1 MKVIMNH
8 MCGISISISIT
19 ILVLL
24 IEVKRVSSF
33 TSLLLS
39 SSRTRTLR
47 SQWMANDGQKD
58 DNDKQKHSKK
68 RSQGS
73 SSRRPYYSYS
83 YGLKTPSQ
91 WSRYFTEEEE
101 ETNCMMFLDVE
112 NIRGKSNF
120 DSSHDDF
127 MTLLFDF
134 VQRHDDWLNGRMSCI
149 MDHGSEPSA
158 LFLCS
163 NNSKVSVIFSGPLC
177 KADDVLVRDLQTFL
191 FSKGNNKKK
200 AKALIVTADNELM
213 TRCRQSC
220 HDPQYHQVQF
230 IHPHTFLPYLEGKPQ
245 SNSNLEKNEESKESY
260 NIVDNSVLTPKMIG
274 NLEEEIQLRGA
285 MYETQMQ
292 LKLSSKKKNKKKK
305 QGSPK
310 ERRKLEKRA
319 RMICERLAQR
329 PSQNIEQLITITPT
343 MTPYEIEF
351 QNEVLQQWQLLRQT
365 AQRREM
371 TGDRMLLAEHFRRIL
386 ISKYNATTPD
396 TTTTST
402 TVNEEVDCLAYQ
414 HAYHVQ
420 KLLSTNSY
428 LSTTM
433 NYKKINDDTAANS
446 TTSGEALR
454 VLVISDT
461 HGMEEQLGDTL
472 PQADVLIHLGDFSID
487 YPKYKIKNA
496 LQRLDHWLAKQPCS
510 YKIVLRGNHDP
521 PQWTFHASQT
531 RYITRPQL
539 VALAGGRF
547 QVLCIPWISPRILA
561 SSWRKLS
568 IDTTSNHVDILASH
582 SPPKNIL
589 DRTYSKSHAGCP
601 TLRKKVETQMLV
613 TGPPRVWMC
622 GHIHEGR
629 GYTLHTFQKQS
640 SILQGDK
647 QTLVINAANANGGPA
662 KFIQH
667 GPILFD
673 IPDSQQQQH
682 PISSD
687 KDESNGKY
695 QSIVTFIEPETPF
708 VPKTNKDNTQTGHEK
723 LTNNGQ
729 EQYEQNPSEILN

>member
-1 MKVIMNH
+1 MMYSNI
-8 MCGISISISIT
+8 GLLSISIT

-24 IEVKRVSSF
+24 IEVERVSSF
-33 TSLLLS
+33 TSRLSS
-39 SSRTRTLR
+39 SSRTTSLRTH
-47 SQWMANDGQKD
+47 WMVNQDRKD
-58 DNDKQKHSKK
+58 KNGKQKHSKK
-68 RSQGS
+68 RSQGG

-83 YGLKTPSQ
+83 YGLKTSTQ
-91 WSRYFTEEEE
+91 WSRYFTEEGE
-101 ETNCMMFLDVE
+101 ETDCMMFLDVE

-120 DSSHDDF
+120 DSSHDEFMILLLDF
-127 MTLLFDF
+127 I
-134 VQRHDDWLNGRMSCI
+134 QRNDDWLNGRISCI

-158 LFLCS
+158 LFLS
-163 NNSKVSVIFSGPLC
+163 ANNNIKVSIIFSGPLC
-177 KADDVLVRDLQTFL
+177 KADDVLVRDLQSFL
-191 FSKGNNKKK
+191 FSKRNNKGKK
-200 AKALIVTADNELM
+200 RAKALIVTADNELM

-220 HDPQYHQVQF
+220 HDPEYHQVQF
-230 IHPHTFLPYLEGKPQ
+230 IHPHTFLPYLVERQPDSDTKSQ
-245 SNSNLEKNEESKESY
+245 NNNANENNIESSFQD
-260 NIVDNSVLTPKMIG
+260 IDNSVLTPKMIG

-319 RMICERLAQR
+319 RMLCERLAQR

-365 AQRREM
+365 AKRREM

-386 ISKYNATTPD
+386 TSNYNATSPD
-396 TTTTST
+396 TTTA
-402 TVNEEVDCLAYQ
+402 NHEDECLSYQ
-414 HAYHVQ
+414 HALHVQ
-420 KLLSTNSY
+420 KLLNTNSY

-433 NYKKINDDTAANS
+433 DYRNNGDTKTNA

-472 PQADVLIHLGDFSID
+472 PEADVLIHLGDFSID
-487 YPKYKIKNA
+487 FPKYKIKNA

-521 PQWTFHASQT
+521 PQWTFQASQT

-568 IDTTSNHVDILASH
+568 IDSTSNHVDIIASH

-589 DRTYSKSHAGCP
+589 DRTYSKTHAGCP

-613 TGPPRVWMC
+613 SGPPRVWMC

-640 SILQGDK
+640 SILKGEK
-647 QTLVINAANANGGPA
+647 ETLIINAANANGGPA
-662 KFIQH
+662 KFIEH

-673 IPDSQQQQH
+673 IPDSQQQQQQ
-682 PISSD
+682 PIPNDNQESKND
-687 KDESNGKY
+687 KH
-695 QSIVTFIEPETPF
+695 QSIVTFIEPEIPF
-708 VPKTNKDNTQTGHEK
+708 VPKIKKDDSPTFLKKT
-723 LTNNGQ
+723 TNNGQ
-729 EQYEQNPSEILN
+729 QKQKQKQKQS